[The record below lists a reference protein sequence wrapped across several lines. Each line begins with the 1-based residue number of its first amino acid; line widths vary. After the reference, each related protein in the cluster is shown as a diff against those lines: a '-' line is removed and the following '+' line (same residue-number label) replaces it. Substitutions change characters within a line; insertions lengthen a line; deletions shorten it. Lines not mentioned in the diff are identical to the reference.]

1 MSSTDK
7 DIKKQ
12 IDAYVKG
19 QLSEDEILSLWA
31 EFAQNPTLLE
41 DLELE
46 VGLKKIIEEAA
57 SEGTTS
63 TTANAPITSLPV
75 WTWHAAA
82 AAVLILIA
90 FVQLLGEA
98 PKTEL
103 EQFVVNTVPADQI
116 ETADGIR
123 SKEMVLTEADSLL
136 NLGFSALV
144 SGNNTQALSI
154 YNEVIDKY
162 DVEPYGSKAFLN
174 KGILLYNTAEYDSS
188 ISAFENALSRVEDSR
203 MIQEKAYWYLA
214 NAFINTGQ
222 LEEARTAV
230 INTYSLDGVFRKPAF
245 LLYKKLNYDLGKV
258 DYEDFESQQ
267 GN

>member
-46 VGLKKIIEEAA
+46 VGLKKIIEEAT
-57 SEGTTS
+57 SEGQAS
-63 TTANAPITSLPV
+63 TPTKASITSLPV

-90 FVQLLGEA
+90 FVQLLGE
-98 PKTEL
+98 PPRTEL
-103 EQFVVNTVPADQI
+103 QQFVVNTVPADQI

-154 YNEVIDKY
+154 YNEVIDMF

-188 ISAFENALSRVEDSR
+188 ISAFESTLSRVEDSR
-203 MIQEKAYWYLA
+203 MIKEKAYWYLA
-214 NAFINTGQ
+214 NAFINTGK

-245 LLYKKLNYDLGKV
+245 LLYKKLNYDLGNF

-267 GN
+267 EN

>member
-19 QLSEDEILSLWA
+19 QLSEEEILSLWA
-31 EFAQNPTLLE
+31 EFAQNPSLLE

-57 SEGTTS
+57 SEGQVSNTQKAT
-63 TTANAPITSLPV
+63 ITSLPV

-98 PKTEL
+98 PRTEL
-103 EQFVVNTVPADQI
+103 EQFVVNSVPADQI

-123 SKEMVLTEADSLL
+123 SKEMILTEADSLL

-144 SGNNTQALSI
+144 SENNDQALSL

-162 DVEPYGSKAFLN
+162 DVEPYGSKAYLN
-174 KGILLYNTAEYDSS
+174 KGILLYNTSEYDSS
-188 ISAFENALSRVEDSR
+188 ITAFENALSRVQDSR

-214 NAFINTGQ
+214 NALINTGQ
-222 LEEARTAV
+222 LEEARIAV
-230 INTYSLDGVFRKPAF
+230 INAYSLDGVFRKPAF
-245 LLYKKLNYDLGKV
+245 LLYKKLNYDLGNV
-258 DYEDFESQQ
+258 DLETSQ